1 MSDFSYLVASVGFY
15 ALCIAYAYGCE
26 KLRGDE
32 Q

>member
-1 MSDFSYLVASVGFY
+1 MSDFIYLVASVGFY
-15 ALCIAYAYGCE
+15 ALCIAYTYGCE